1 LIAFLAVMSSLGYL
15 IVGLAVVKVTDV
27 LFPDYTREYRSR
39 EPEVGTLVLISLFW
53 PYAVFMI
60 IMFAFV
66 KAYGY
71 LLKKVVGE

>member
-1 LIAFLAVMSSLGYL
+1 
-15 IVGLAVVKVTDV
+15 VTDV

-39 EPEVGTLVLISLFW
+39 EPETGVLVLISLFW

-60 IMFAFV
+60 IMFALA

-71 LLKKVVGE
+71 LLAKVVGE